1 MESLLKKLCMNT
13 TCEDLSDL
21 LLHTKAAIVNIAGSS
36 DIRKFESAL
45 VNLCCQNNNLVHWKH

>member
-1 MESLLKKLCMNT
+1 MNT